1 MNERY
6 VVDGKTTGTTRG
18 QMVKT
23 SMLALIVLSIHV
35 VAIGGFFAIQGCGTV
50 QKEPRA
56 VEPAPAPVMPPKAAV
71 TQQKAPAAPR
81 RAIRPLAPVDPAP
94 PVMDHKLS
102 SETYVVQKGDSIS
115 KIAQRYDVSSK
126 EICELNNIK
135 NPNAVRVGQK
145 LILPAYAKRLPQGS
159 AHVSSAP
166 SSSKKPAGKPAPSVS
181 ASKPTIAGGEYVV
194 KSGDMLS
201 KIAVKSGT
209 TVKAL
214 REANKLT
221 NDKIVVGQK
230 LIIPKSSTTAA
241 SSGTSATAAGKTAA
255 ESAPATA
262 DLALKPGAPATVAPV
277 ASPTAPAVA
286 ASDVKTTI
294 IAEEVKIE
302 AKPETAASAAA
313 STASSAA
320 EEAFYYK
327 VMDGDTVDKV
337 AMAFGMTKEEII
349 KANNLQAD
357 AELKPGQRLL
367 IPFVP

>member
-18 QMVKT
+18 QMIKT

-145 LILPAYAKRLPQGS
+145 LILPAYAKKMPHGS
-159 AHVSSAP
+159 THVSSAS
-166 SSSKKPAGKPAPSVS
+166 SSSKKPAGKPASSAP

-230 LIIPKSSTTAA
+230 LIIPKSSATAA
-241 SSGTSATAAGKTAA
+241 SAGTTAITSGK
-255 ESAPATA
+255 PATETASASA
-262 DLALKPGAPATVAPV
+262 DLALKPGAPSATVTPV
-277 ASPTAPAVA
+277 ASPTAPAAA

-302 AKPETAASAAA
+302 AKPDAAASAAP
-313 STASSAA
+313 SAA

-327 VMDGDTVDKV
+327 VMDGDSVDKV
-337 AMAFGMTKEEII
+337 AMTFGMTKEEII